1 MDTGALWGRKRVGH
15 DRACMHHASFL
26 SVWLKFVNRMFG
38 AGATGMTQRDEMGK
52 EVGGG
57 FWMGNTC
64 TSVAD
69 SC

>member
-1 MDTGALWGRKRVGH
+1 
-15 DRACMHHASFL
+15 MHHASFL

-38 AGATGMTQRDEMGK
+38 AGATGMTQRDDMGR